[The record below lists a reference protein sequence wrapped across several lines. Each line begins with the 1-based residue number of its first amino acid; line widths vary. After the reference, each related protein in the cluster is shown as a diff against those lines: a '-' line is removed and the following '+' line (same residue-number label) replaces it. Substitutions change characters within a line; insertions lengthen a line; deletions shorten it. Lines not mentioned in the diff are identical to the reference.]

1 MPVLVPG
8 SSDGSALLAGPGPG
22 LVLVSKALHCAA
34 RPGPGCHH
42 DHASTLLILLKEW
55 MLYMYIALI
64 STRSSSFYSEH
75 VLNMSIIKVKQII
88 YKRQMTEVVI
98 CQYNMKIQT

>member
-1 MPVLVPG
+1 MLSPCQLQLLGLYLEISVFVPVLVPG

-42 DHASTLLILLKEW
+42 DHASTFLILLKEW
-55 MLYMYIALI
+55 MLYIALI

-75 VLNMSIIKVKQII
+75 VSKYVNNKG
-88 YKRQMTEVVI
+88 
-98 CQYNMKIQT
+98 

>member
-1 MPVLVPG
+1 MLSPYQLQLLGLYLEISVFVPVLVPG

-22 LVLVSKALHCAA
+22 LVVVSKALHCAA

-75 VLNMSIIKVKQII
+75 VSKYVNNKG
-88 YKRQMTEVVI
+88 
-98 CQYNMKIQT
+98 